1 MLQRLSRTADAE
13 ESFIILDKP
22 EENYIP
28 NICINAIGCVYT
40 NVRCNPPYSATALTS
55 KANV

>member
-1 MLQRLSRTADAE
+1 MMIKKVTNAMLQRLSRTADAE

-28 NICINAIGCVYT
+28 NICINATSCVYT
-40 NVRCNPPYSATALTS
+40 DVRVFL
-55 KANV
+55 

>member
-13 ESFIILDKP
+13 DSFIILDKP

-28 NICINAIGCVYT
+28 NICINATSCVYT
-40 NVRCNPPYSATALTS
+40 DVRVFL
-55 KANV
+55 